1 MSMER
6 QRRPLLGA
14 ISAAASLAVVATLSG
29 EPRDARA
36 APHDAA
42 TCASLKSEMSDLEA
56 GGVRADM
63 AKGPAAAKASLPA
76 ARLQQIARLIEV
88 EGQLRFRC
96 PLEKPFVVLKEQQ
109 PEDGEAPAVVPP
121 KKKVASAKKKPGEAP
136 KDGAGKQTTLNNGK
150 PAPGTSPAGAKGAAP
165 AEGPGGQAKPAA
177 KPRPKPATDDAY
189 RPPAPSQPVAATAP
203 APAAKPAAPP
213 KKVEN

>member
-1 MSMER
+1 MSAER
-6 QRRPLLGA
+6 YRRPLLGA
-14 ISAAASLAVVATLSG
+14 VSAAGMLAVVATLAG

-42 TCASLKSEMSDLEA
+42 TCASLKTEMGTLEA

-63 AKGPAAAKASLPA
+63 AKGPAAAKASLPP
-76 ARLQQIARLIEV
+76 ARLQQIARLIEI

-96 PLEKPFVVLKEQQ
+96 PLEKPFVVLKDAA
-109 PEDGEAPAVVPP
+109 PEEGEAPAVVPP
-121 KKKVASAKKKPGEAP
+121 KKKVVSAKKPGEPA
-136 KDGAGKQTTLNNGK
+136 KDGAVKQATPKDAK
-150 PAPGTSPAGAKGAAP
+150 PAPGKSQAAAKGAAP
-165 AEGPGGQAKPAA
+165 AEGSGSAAKPAT
-177 KPRPKPATDDAY
+177 KPRPKPASDDAY
-189 RPPAPSQPVAATAP
+189 RPPAPPQPVAATAP